1 LRLATGASRE
11 PQSGDAFKEWCKRDL
26 SRSVRITRD
35 PSARV
40 RDPCRR
46 HAGIHRERLTGARVD
61 AIAQR
66 ARVNKRMI
74 YHYFGDKDGLY
85 LAVLEA
91 TYGSIRAAELDLH
104 LTDRDP
110 VDGMRELVLFTWR
123 YFLAHPEFLSLL
135 GTENLHKAAY
145 LKRSKRI
152 RELHSPLVGMISALL
167 ARGAE
172 GASVPRRRR
181 SGRAL
186 HHHRGT
192 RLLLSLQSPH
202 ALDHLRPRSC
212 GTEKH
217 RGARAAHRR
226 CRPQLSETVTH
237 AHLPDPITE
246 GLTHH
251 PIKEEPKVTAP
262 NRRRFRR
269 EKRNYPTKNH
279 KQHRQ
284 RKPTTR

>member
-1 LRLATGASRE
+1 MVQARPK
-11 PQSGDAFKEWCKRDL
+11 PQRG
-26 SRSVRITRD
+26 ITRD
-35 PSARV
+35 P
-40 RDPCRR
+40 
-46 HAGIHRERLTGARVD
+46 ERTRGAILAAATQEFSTNGLTGARVD

-167 ARGAE
+167 ARGAKARLFRAGVDPVE
-172 GASVPRRRR
+172 LYITIAALGFFYLSNRHTL
-181 SGRAL
+181 STIFGRDLAAPK
-186 HHHRGT
+186 
-192 RLLLSLQSPH
+192 SI
-202 ALDHLRPRSC
+202 A
-212 GTEKH
+212 
-217 RGARAAHRR
+217 AREQHIVDVV
-226 CRPQLSETVTH
+226 LNY
-237 AHLPDPITE
+237 L
-246 GLTHH
+246 
-251 PIKEEPKVTAP
+251 
-262 NRRRFRR
+262 
-269 EKRNYPTKNH
+269 KR
-279 KQHRQ
+279 
-284 RKPTTR
+284 